1 MSKRRTQ
8 RSLQPDTTLKP
19 PTRPKPDAQV
29 KLESTPNVP
38 PKNGEMEPA
47 PEPEPRT
54 NHRMSLALTQW
65 LTVERLLW
73 VMIVAVGLTVRV
85 LDLARFSLTDSE
97 AAISNGALGLP
108 QGAPDAMLHAGSF
121 VVGVQALLF
130 ALAGASDV
138 TARLAP
144 ALAGLVPIIVC
155 YSLRGV
161 LGRWGAMASAALFA
175 LSASYLHASRTVNA
189 EIVALAAMLVAL
201 AGVTAYLQTRQP
213 RSLLIAAIGLGI
225 GLTAGQAAYTILLI
239 VATFTLITVVLRSS
253 KSIDTPE
260 IDQAL
265 QTLRRSPEV
274 TRNAGIAFAITA
286 LASATTGLLNPL
298 GLQATINIGA
308 DWVSQWTHAAT
319 EVPAYYIQALTSYE
333 LLPLVFGLGGLV
345 VYLGKGNRSALFFA
359 WWLAVALTF
368 YTLSPVKG
376 PEALLVILAPLLWIS
391 GQAIAELFKSL
402 FDDFSLANDGVF
414 ILVGLITCGI
424 FGINLGSYAQDGQTN
439 HLVIDGVA
447 VAMLILIGVMAGGF
461 GSLYRASMDSME
473 AQAEGQPALPIKI
486 AWGAVLRHA
495 MPIVGAVLLA
505 GLSVLFFSASL
516 NLSFR
521 DADDTHE
528 PLVNGATT
536 MEARALKPMLEDLSN
551 RWEGDPHSAAIAADS
566 SIGPALRW
574 YLRDFRSVR
583 YFDTPPVTAREPI
596 VIVAAQS
603 KQPGFNS
610 YASQKL
616 RWRWEK
622 PQQALIGASF
632 LRWLM
637 YRGLHDVPPSYD
649 IIVYAQMK

>member
-8 RSLQPDTTLKP
+8 RTLQPDTLVKPPARLKP
-19 PTRPKPDAQV
+19 SAKAEA
-29 KLESTPNVP
+29 ESTPNPP
-38 PKNGEMEPA
+38 PKNGDTEAA
-47 PEPEPRT
+47 PEPPTRA
-54 NHRMSLALTQW
+54 NPRMSLALTQW
-65 LTVERLLW
+65 LTVERLIWAL
-73 VMIVAVGLTVRV
+73 IVGVGLALRL

-97 AAISNGALGLP
+97 AAVSNGALGLL
-108 QGAPDAMLHAGSF
+108 QGVPDAMLHAGSF
-121 VVGVQALLF
+121 VVGAQALLF
-130 ALAGASDV
+130 ALAGTSDA
-138 TARLAP
+138 TARLVP
-144 ALAGLVPIIVC
+144 ALAGLVPIVVC
-155 YSLRGV
+155 YPLRSV
-161 LGRWGAMASAALFA
+161 LGRWGAMVAAALFA
-175 LSASYLHASRTVNA
+175 LSASYLHASRTVNG

-201 AGVTAYLQTRQP
+201 AGVAEYLRTHQP
-213 RSLLIAAIGLGI
+213 RSLLIAAIGLAI

-239 VATFTLITVVLRSS
+239 VGTFALITFILRSS
-253 KSIDTPE
+253 KAIETPE
-260 IDQAL
+260 IDRAL
-265 QTLRRSPEV
+265 ETLQRSPEAA
-274 TRNAGIAFAITA
+274 RNTAITFAIMA

-308 DWVSQWTHAAT
+308 DWLSQWTHAAT
-319 EVPAYYIQALTSYE
+319 ELPVYYIQALTSYE
-333 LLPLVFGLGGLV
+333 LLPLVFGLGGLII
-345 VYLGKGNRSALFFA
+345 YLGRGDRSALFFA

-376 PEALLVILAPLLWIS
+376 PEALPVILAPLLWVS
-391 GQAIAELFKSL
+391 GQAIADLFKSL
-402 FDDFSLANDGVF
+402 FDGFSLANDGVF

-424 FGINLGSYAQDGQTN
+424 FGINLGGFAQDGQTN

-447 VAMLILIGVMAGGF
+447 VAMLVLIGVMAGGF
-461 GSLYRASMDSME
+461 GSLYRASIESME
-473 AQAEGQPALPIKI
+473 EQAEGNPAPAIKI
-486 AWGAVLRHA
+486 SWPAVLRHA
-495 MPIVGAVLLA
+495 MPIIGAVLLA
-505 GLSVLFFSASL
+505 GLSVLFISASL

-528 PLVNGATT
+528 PLIDQATT

-551 RWEGDPHSAAIAADS
+551 RWEGDPHTAAVAADS

-583 YFDTPPVTAREPI
+583 YFDTAPATASEPI

-622 PQQALIGASF
+622 PPQALIGASF